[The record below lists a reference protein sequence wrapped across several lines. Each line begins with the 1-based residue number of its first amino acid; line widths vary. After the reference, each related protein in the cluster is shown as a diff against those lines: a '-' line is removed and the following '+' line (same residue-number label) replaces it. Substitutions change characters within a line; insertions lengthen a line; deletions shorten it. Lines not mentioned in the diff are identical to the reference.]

1 MTEARHARADDAPQ
15 DQEPHDIECALLLLA
30 HLAIGPYRRYHLD
43 PDQDEQFW
51 LDQVNRL
58 DPVLTFK
65 NLKIAAVVA
74 WLRAHRGAVRNLRR
88 HKHGSDQYNHWLDH
102 AGVTKRDL
110 AQALETATIDRAGW
124 IVAGLEKAGVLDKA
138 TRVPKPENSEGAAA

>member
-1 MTEARHARADDAPQ
+1 MTDAPEARADDAPQ

-43 PDQDEQFW
+43 PDQDELFW

-58 DPVLTFK
+58 DPLLTFK
-65 NLKIAAVVA
+65 SLKIAAVVSC
-74 WLRAHRGAVRNLRR
+74 LRAHRGAVRNLRR

-102 AGVTKRDL
+102 AGVTKREL
-110 AQALETATIDRAGW
+110 AEALETATVDRAGR

-138 TRVPKPENSEGAAA
+138 TRVPKPGSPEDAAA